1 MTVDDRT
8 LVDIPLTG
16 PEKEAE
22 SEDKSPGR
30 PTDKNNKEEGSSTT
44 RRFFEDE
51 KTSYVISSKAA
62 GNVARFF
69 NVSLE
74 NSLEGYYHTRCTE
87 A

>member
-1 MTVDDRT
+1 MTVDDWT
-8 LVDIPLTG
+8 DIPLTG

-22 SEDKSPGR
+22 SEDKS
-30 PTDKNNKEEGSSTT
+30 DKNNKEEGSSTT

-51 KTSYVISSKAA
+51 KTSYVISSKSA

-74 NSLEGYYHTRCTE
+74 NNSEGVSSHTLYRSFV
-87 A
+87 